1 MKKLVAL
8 WIIGFLMGLPCVM
21 FAQSSSNYEIE
32 RKAQKEIIKERKEAA
47 KLSKKAIETK
57 AVKEA
62 KKQAKALKKDGW
74 KAAPGSVS
82 LEKQISNLLLRQ
94 YELDGNFPKYIIGKS
109 SASASSYGVARKQ
122 AITRARVEVATNME
136 AEIAALTENTDSN
149 VELNANEV
157 QTVAKMLDTSKQ
169 LVQQKI
175 GRTDVV
181 FEAYRN
187 VDGNTEVQVG
197 ITYDGSIAKSVILEL
212 FEKDNAEIKQ
222 KLEELTK

>member
-1 MKKLVAL
+1 
-8 WIIGFLMGLPCVM
+8 MGLPCVM
-21 FAQSSSNYEIE
+21 FAQSSSNYGIE

-62 KKQAKALKKDGW
+62 KKQAKELKKDGW

-175 GRTDVV
+175 GRTEVV